1 MKLIFYICIFSFLI
15 SNIFTEDKLR
25 WTFELINHGARAPNS
40 GLNTDLKDFMNHQW
54 IGQSELTGVGLRQSF
69 LVGYRDRLRYIEE
82 KKLISEEYD
91 PRDIFVY
98 ASENNRT
105 LMSASALL
113 HGLFLPGTGPQIDP
127 DLVKRAV
134 PPVDEETFIKEKEEL
149 DKDNC
154 TALPGRMNL
163 VPVHISF
170 SHEYFTQYENSKKCV
185 GLKSYEDK
193 NRNRKDVTEFLDKM
207 SEKYAKNLTKIFTDK
222 DINLLKDYDF
232 AYYFFDTIV
241 CLYFD
246 GADEF
251 NEIVNILS
259 VNEEELLKD
268 SYEFL
273 RLNTVGNGI
282 ENDKDFINYLVSPV
296 FHKILHYIEY
306 RIEKDTK
313 GDMNYKGYDLPK
325 YFILSGVAN
334 SCGAFMS
341 FMNKYFGTEIKYA
354 NFSTNL
360 HLELYL
366 ENPEKEEITENDYR
380 IEYYYND
387 EFLLSISYV
396 EFKNKIKNYLLNQND
411 INSFCIAED
420 KKEDEKDEKEEKED
434 DSNWYMIGIIIAV
447 IVIIILVIIIIIVLR
462 KRIKSNDIT
471 ENDGKEKLMKDA
483 DRSTVET
490 KDLNNENS
498 E

>member
-1 MKLIFYICIFSFLI
+1 MYESLI
-15 SNIFTEDKLR
+15 
-25 WTFELINHGARAPNS
+25 
-40 GLNTDLKDFMNHQW
+40 
-54 IGQSELTGVGLRQSF
+54 
-69 LVGYRDRLRYIEE
+69 
-82 KKLISEEYD
+82 
-91 PRDIFVY
+91 
-98 ASENNRT
+98 
-105 LMSASALL
+105 
-113 HGLFLPGTGPQIDP
+113 
-127 DLVKRAV
+127 
-134 PPVDEETFIKEKEEL
+134 
-149 DKDNC
+149 
-154 TALPGRMNL
+154 
-163 VPVHISF
+163 
-170 SHEYFTQYENSKKCV
+170 
-185 GLKSYEDK
+185 
-193 NRNRKDVTEFLDKM
+193 
-207 SEKYAKNLTKIFTDK
+207 
-222 DINLLKDYDF
+222 
-232 AYYFFDTIV
+232 
-241 CLYFD
+241 
-246 GADEF
+246 
-251 NEIVNILS
+251 NILS

-296 FHKILHYIEY
+296 FHKILHYIEF

-325 YFILSGVAN
+325 YFIISGVAN

-420 KKEDEKDEKEEKED
+420 KKEDEKDEKDKKEEKED

>member
-1 MKLIFYICIFSFLI
+1 M
-15 SNIFTEDKLR
+15 
-25 WTFELINHGARAPNS
+25 
-40 GLNTDLKDFMNHQW
+40 
-54 IGQSELTGVGLRQSF
+54 
-69 LVGYRDRLRYIEE
+69 
-82 KKLISEEYD
+82 
-91 PRDIFVY
+91 
-98 ASENNRT
+98 
-105 LMSASALL
+105 
-113 HGLFLPGTGPQIDP
+113 
-127 DLVKRAV
+127 
-134 PPVDEETFIKEKEEL
+134 
-149 DKDNC
+149 
-154 TALPGRMNL
+154 
-163 VPVHISF
+163 
-170 SHEYFTQYENSKKCV
+170 
-185 GLKSYEDK
+185 
-193 NRNRKDVTEFLDKM
+193 EFLDKM
-207 SEKYAKNLTKIFTDK
+207 TEKYAKNLTKIFTDK

-251 NEIVNILS
+251 NEIVNILN

-282 ENDKDFINYLVSPV
+282 ENDKDFINYLVSPL
-296 FHKILHYIEY
+296 FKKIISFIDL
-306 RIEKDTK
+306 RIKKDSEKDF
-313 GDMNYKGYDLPK
+313 DYKGYDLPK
-325 YFILSGVAN
+325 YYLISGVGN
-334 SCGAFMS
+334 TCGTFMS

-411 INSFCIAED
+411 INSFCIAGD
-420 KKEDEKDEKEEKED
+420 KKEDEKDEKEEKEEKED

-483 DRSTVET
+483 DRSTVKT
-490 KDLNNENS
+490 KELNNENS